1 MKNFFTDDFYKFLL
15 GFSAII
21 LVSFGVLFFLGFQ
34 ISEPG
39 PEEAVD
45 PTSQTAQ

>member
-21 LVSFGVLFFLGFQ
+21 LVSFGVLLFLGFQ
-34 ISEPG
+34 VDG
-39 PEEAVD
+39 DGVEEVVE
-45 PTSQTAQ
+45 PTSQTAN